1 MHTLF
6 FVVASVSIVMLFM
19 IMIFL
24 FMEGIPIFDE
34 VSVKDFIFGKY
45 WYPTSEPPDFGILS
59 LIVASLAVTLLSALI
74 SIPLG
79 ILTAIYIADATPMGI
94 AIKMAP
100 ILRHKVPTIHGR
112 MPPFVIES
120 IGGCVKN
127 VQFMAL
133 HPFAI
138 IKYTIN

>member
-79 ILTAIYIADATPMGI
+79 ILTAIYIAEVTSKKI
-94 AIKMAP
+94 S
-100 ILRHKVPTIHGR
+100 
-112 MPPFVIES
+112 E
-120 IGGCVKN
+120 
-127 VQFMAL
+127 
-133 HPFAI
+133 I
-138 IKYTIN
+138 IKPMVELLAALPSVVIGYLKA